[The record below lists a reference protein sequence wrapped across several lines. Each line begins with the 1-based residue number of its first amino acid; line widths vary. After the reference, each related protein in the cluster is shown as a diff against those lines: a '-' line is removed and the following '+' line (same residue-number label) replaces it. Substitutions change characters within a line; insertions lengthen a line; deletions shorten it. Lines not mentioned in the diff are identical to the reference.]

1 MAASDDSDGPT
12 GSAAGRARTPVS
24 AWLRPL
30 LVLFGGMAVAVL
42 LAWIDQLILAV
53 PLALLTLLMAYWT
66 SPLRSGPHTS
76 LRQALEQRGD
86 TVAII
91 LWAPGN
97 PLSARMQTA
106 IRGQRPDVLW
116 VNVYQDPDGRKLL
129 DEHGGTGSLPLV
141 IVGRDVARAATVG
154 DLLDMQEAGRKRATG
169 G

>member
-1 MAASDDSDGPT
+1 
-12 GSAAGRARTPVS
+12 
-24 AWLRPL
+24 
-30 LVLFGGMAVAVL
+30 
-42 LAWIDQLILAV
+42 
-53 PLALLTLLMAYWT
+53 T
-66 SPLRSGPHTS
+66 SPLRSRPHTS

-106 IRGQRPDVLW
+106 MRGQRPGALW
-116 VNVYQDPDGRKLL
+116 VTVYQEPHGRELL
-129 DEHGGTGSLPLV
+129 GEHGGTGALPLV